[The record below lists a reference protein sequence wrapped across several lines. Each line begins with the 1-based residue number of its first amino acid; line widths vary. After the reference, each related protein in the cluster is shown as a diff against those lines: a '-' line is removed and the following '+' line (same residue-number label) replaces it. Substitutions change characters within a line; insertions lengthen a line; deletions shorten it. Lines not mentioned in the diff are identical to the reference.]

1 MQKNNYL
8 SPYAVGALL
17 YAPAVRENITDSVI
31 NEKLPKPFSLALCL
45 EDTIADNAVKYAE
58 DVLVKIINELYTAS
72 LNQDFYMPNIFIRVR
87 YPEQIFTLIDAFGK
101 SACIIAGFIA
111 PKFTLTNSK
120 EYIDAIKSINKNDN
134 VFHLM
139 PVLESSD
146 LFHLDMRSATLNNI
160 KSQLDSIKDYV
171 LNIRVGGN
179 DFLNYYGLRRHYNET
194 IYEIGIINSIL
205 IDILT
210 MFSAD
215 YIVSAPVWE
224 YFDNG
229 FETGLIN
236 EIKMDIK
243 NGFIGKTVIHPN
255 QIPYVNKYLA
265 VRKSDF
271 EDAKIILN
279 MSNNEISLVGK
290 NVTGSRMNEYKTHYN
305 WANKIIN
312 LYKIY
317 GTIDE

>member
-1 MQKNNYL
+1 MQKNNIL

-17 YAPAVRENITDSVI
+17 YAPAVREQITESI
-31 NEKLPKPFSLALCL
+31 IKEKIASPYSLALCL

-58 DVLVKIINELYTAS
+58 EVLIKTINELYTAKTHK
-72 LNQDFYMPNIFIRVR
+72 NFYMPNIFIRVR
-87 YPEQIFTLIDAFGK
+87 YPEQIYSLINAFGK
-101 SACIIAGFIA
+101 SSSIIAGFIA

-120 EYIDAIKSINKNDN
+120 EYIDAVREINSGNN
-134 VFHLM
+134 IFYLM

-160 KSQLDSIKDYV
+160 KSQLDSIKEYV

-210 MFSAD
+210 TFSAE
-215 YIVSAPVWE
+215 YVVSAPVWE

-229 FETGLIN
+229 FEQGLIN
-236 EIKMDIK
+236 EIKTDIK
-243 NGFIGKTVIHPN
+243 NGFVGKTVIHPN
-255 QIPYVNKYLA
+255 QIPYVNKFLA
-265 VRKSDF
+265 VRKHDF
-271 EDAKIILN
+271 EDAKVILN
-279 MSNNEISLVGK
+279 MQDNQVSLVGK

-305 WANKIIN
+305 WAKKIIN
-312 LYKIY
+312 LYNHY
-317 GTIDE
+317 GIIDE

>member
-1 MQKNNYL
+1 MQKNNIL

-17 YAPAVRENITDSVI
+17 YAPAAREQITKSII
-31 NEKLPKPFSLALCL
+31 NEKIASPYSLALCL

-58 DVLVKIINELYTAS
+58 EVLIKTINELYTAKTHK
-72 LNQDFYMPNIFIRVR
+72 NFYMPNIFIRVR
-87 YPEQIFTLIDAFGK
+87 YPEQIYSLINAFGK
-101 SACIIAGFIA
+101 SSSIIAGFIA

-120 EYIDAIKSINKNDN
+120 EYIDAVREINSGNN
-134 VFHLM
+134 IFYLM

-160 KSQLDSIKDYV
+160 KSQLDSIKEYV

-210 MFSAD
+210 TFSAE
-215 YIVSAPVWE
+215 YVVSAPVWE

-229 FETGLIN
+229 FEQGLIN
-236 EIKMDIK
+236 EIKTDIK
-243 NGFIGKTVIHPN
+243 NGFVGKTVIHPN
-255 QIPYVNKYLA
+255 QIPYVNKFLA
-265 VRKSDF
+265 VRKHDF
-271 EDAKIILN
+271 EDAKVILN
-279 MSNNEISLVGK
+279 MQDNQVSLVGK

-305 WANKIIN
+305 WAKKIIN
-312 LYKIY
+312 LYNHY
-317 GTIDE
+317 GIIDE